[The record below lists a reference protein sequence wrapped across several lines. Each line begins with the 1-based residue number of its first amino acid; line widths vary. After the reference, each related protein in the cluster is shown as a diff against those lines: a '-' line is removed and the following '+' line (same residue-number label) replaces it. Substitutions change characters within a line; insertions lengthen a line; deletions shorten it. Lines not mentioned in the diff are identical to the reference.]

1 MRVDWTR
8 LHRDSAAGVSS
19 WHLHRSSW
27 SSVGASVTEAAGWAA
42 TPNPLKRRDLL
53 SSTCIRPC
61 SLTCISAMWVSLV
74 CWKSQQN
81 KSCLLPSNL
90 PKAHPRAQ
98 GGRAEL
104 LLLVLLFVLFFPFKN
119 ILWSFSPKILL
130 IGMAN
135 RLSLVTGGKLAGD
148 PTPVWKTL
156 ALSVTLWPSCICFGK
171 LPSPLAGLTV

>member
-1 MRVDWTR
+1 MRVDWRR

-19 WHLHRSSW
+19 WRLHRSSW
-27 SSVGASVTEAAGWAA
+27 SSVGASVKEAAGWAA

-53 SSTCIRPC
+53 SSTCIRPR

-81 KSCLLPSNL
+81 KRCLLPSNL
-90 PKAHPRAQ
+90 QRHTPGLKEEEQ
-98 GGRAEL
+98 SC
-104 LLLVLLFVLFFPFKN
+104 FCWFFCLCFSSPLRTSFWN
-119 ILWSFSPKILL
+119 FSPKILL

-135 RLSLVTGGKLAGD
+135 RLSLVTGGKLTGD